1 MDDTDFGK
9 LILEE
14 TPDAVIVTAPD
25 GTVLYWTK
33 GAEAVFGYSADEAA
47 GHTLAELIVP
57 REMRDTERA
66 IIFDTLANGSASYES
81 MRRTKSGSLIYI
93 DSSSKAV
100 RGNPGTASQP
110 DYILWTKK
118 DVTPLRVMR
127 DAALVGARF
136 GTLLASMPDAIIL
149 ANAAGRIVLANRQA
163 DDLFGYPPGALRGQL
178 LEVLIPQ
185 RYRAGHVGQRAAY
198 SLDPEQRPMGMGREL
213 YGLRRDGREFPVEIS
228 LSPLAT
234 EEGTLVMSAIRDI
247 SERKRI
253 EHALQEKNAELAD
266 ASLAKDR
273 FLSSMSHELRTPLNA
288 IIGFTGTL
296 LMRLPGPVNEE
307 QDRQLRTIQSSA
319 RHLLSLINDIL
330 DITKIASGKVELKK
344 EPFDCRRLVQDVTAM
359 FAPMAHAKG
368 LALRVR
374 QVDSDVTICTDR
386 RAVQQIVIN
395 LMNNA
400 LKFTEAGEVRV
411 EVAIDNERALDTEG
425 RAVLIHV
432 VDTGI
437 GIEGDKLGL
446 LFKPFTQIDQGTTRQ
461 FEGTGLGL
469 HLSER
474 LAGLIGARIAVR
486 SQFGQGSV
494 FTLRLPFA
502 LEQCAPEVVP
512 GPSPELRP
520 EAQPV
525 R

>member
-1 MDDTDFGK
+1 MDDIDFGR
-9 LILEE
+9 LILDE
-14 TPDAVIVTAPD
+14 TPDAVIVTTTD
-25 GTVLYWTK
+25 GVVLYWTR
-33 GAEAVFGYSADEAA
+33 GAESVFGYTAQEAL
-47 GHTLAELIVP
+47 GHTLGELIVP
-57 REMRDTERA
+57 PELLHTERT
-66 IIFDTLANGSASYES
+66 ILFDTLANGSANYES
-81 MRRTKSGSLIYI
+81 MRRAKDGSLIYI

-100 RGNPGTASQP
+100 RHASGRP
-110 DYILWTKK
+110 DCILWTKK

-136 GTLLASMPDAIIL
+136 GTLLASMPDAIIM

-163 DDLFGYPPGALRGQL
+163 DELFGYPEGELRGQL

-185 RYRAGHVGQRAAY
+185 RYRREHVGQRVAY
-198 SLDPEQRPMGMGREL
+198 SLAPTQRPMGIGREL
-213 YGLRRDGREFPVEIS
+213 YGLRRNGEEFPVEIS
-228 LSPLAT
+228 LSPLPT

-296 LMRLPGPVNEE
+296 LMQLPGPVNVE
-307 QDRQLRTIQSSA
+307 QERQLRTIQSSA

-330 DITKIASGKVELKK
+330 DITKIASGKVQLNR

-359 FAPMAHAKG
+359 FAPLAYEKG
-368 LALRVR
+368 LALHVKQAERN
-374 QVDSDVTICTDR
+374 VTVCTDR

-400 LKFTEAGEVRV
+400 IKFTERGEVRV
-411 EVAIDNERALDTEG
+411 EVDIDEDPTE
-425 RAVLIHV
+425 RAVLIDV
-432 VDTGI
+432 IDTGI
-437 GIEGDKLGL
+437 GIAPDKLGL

-486 SQFGQGSV
+486 SQPGEGSV
-494 FTLRLPFA
+494 FTLRLPYA
-502 LEQCAPEVVP
+502 LEECARLEGCAAPQ
-512 GPSPELRP
+512 G
-520 EAQPV
+520 
-525 R
+525 